1 MRFKLYRAEPAP
13 VNRERADGG
22 RAAMPPVTMTF
33 ANEAVDAIRYDADG
47 IQAVVRDMGAR
58 IAADYAGKTVH
69 LVAVLKGSIAIVA
82 DLLRAIDGPATIDF
96 IAITS
101 YGKRPLGS
109 GTVRLL
115 KDLDQP
121 IEGRDVLVVEDVIDT
136 GLTLSYILRLLRA
149 RRPASLAVATLV
161 DKPARRL
168 IELPI
173 RYVGFAAADEFLVG
187 YGLDYLGKYRNL
199 PFLATLRTPDG
210 RDGHSGRS
218 QTA

>member
-1 MRFKLYRAEPAP
+1 LVNLARAE
-13 VNRERADGG
+13 GG
-22 RAAMPPVTMTF
+22 RAAMAPVTMTF
-33 ANEAVDAIRYDADG
+33 ADDAIDAIRYDSDC
-47 IQAVVRDMGAR
+47 IQNVVRDMGAR

-69 LVAVLKGSIAIVA
+69 LVSVLKGSMAIVA
-82 DLLRAIDGPATIDF
+82 DLVRAIDAPATIDF
-96 IAITS
+96 IAISS
-101 YGKRPLGS
+101 YGKRPNPA

-173 RYVGFAAADEFLVG
+173 RYVGFSAADEFLVG
-187 YGLDYLGKYRNL
+187 YGLDYFGKYRNL
-199 PFLATLRTPDG
+199 PFLATLRAPTS
-210 RDGHSGRS
+210 RDGQPGRS
-218 QTA
+218 PTP